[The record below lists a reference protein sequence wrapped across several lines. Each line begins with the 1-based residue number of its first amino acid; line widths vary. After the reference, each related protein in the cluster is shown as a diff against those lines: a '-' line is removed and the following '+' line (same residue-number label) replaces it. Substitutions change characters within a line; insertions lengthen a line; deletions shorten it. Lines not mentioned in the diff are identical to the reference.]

1 MFVPLAGAVVVVAA
15 VVLVEAGA
23 VVVVAAV
30 VLVETGA
37 VVVVAMVVDVVVG
50 NVVLVVVEVVVD
62 VVVVVVVVVVGR
74 RVVVVRQLEPDTAA
88 SALESTTLV
97 AARATS
103 ESTPVETLSQVEFIE
118 IIPPCIDRA
127 HESGRE

>member
-1 MFVPLAGAVVVVAA
+1 MFVPL
-15 VVLVEAGA
+15 AGA

-37 VVVVAMVVDVVVG
+37 VVVVAAVVLVETGAVVVVVMVVDVVVG

-62 VVVVVVVVVVGR
+62 VVVVVVVGR
-74 RVVVVRQLEPDTAA
+74 RVVVVRRLEPDTAA
-88 SALESTTLV
+88 SALDRTTLV

>member
-50 NVVLVVVEVVVD
+50 NVVLVVV
-62 VVVVVVVVVVGR
+62 VVVVVVVVGR
-74 RVVVVRQLEPDTAA
+74 RVVVVRRLEPDTAA
-88 SALESTTLV
+88 SALDRTTLV

-118 IIPPCIDRA
+118 IIPPCIDLA

>member
-50 NVVLVVVEVVVD
+50 NVVVEVVVD
-62 VVVVVVVVVVGR
+62 VVVVVVVGR
-74 RVVVVRQLEPDTAA
+74 RVVVVRRLEPDTAA
-88 SALESTTLV
+88 SALERTTLV